1 MKVAIVHEWLE
12 SYVGAEH
19 VTEQL
24 IACFPAADLFAVV
37 DFLPK
42 QSRGFL
48 QGRPVRTSF
57 IQNLPF
63 SRRMFRQYLALMP
76 LAIEQLDMTGYDVV
90 ISSNHAVAKG
100 VLTGPDQLHIS
111 YVHSPMR
118 YAWDL
123 QHQYLR
129 QMGLERGIK
138 SMLTR
143 WLLHRMRQWDARSA
157 NGVDVF
163 VANSAYIARRIQ
175 KTYRRD
181 SIVIPPPVAV
191 EDFTLETNKDDF
203 FLVVSRFVPYKRID
217 LIVTAFAEM
226 PEHRLLV
233 VGDGPERS
241 RIHAAARG
249 AKNIEFKAPVSKIEL
264 INLLQ
269 RSCAFIYA
277 AEEDFGITMVEAQ
290 ACGTPVIAYRRG
302 GASEIVIDIESESP
316 TGILFESQTSEA
328 IVHAVQ
334 RFELVRDRITAAACR
349 ENALRFSI
357 INFRAKITA
366 LVERLTGS
374 TSNLSNPPTPAFSSV
389 SRSDEAGYANSLGE
403 FWRPKSNDETRR

>member
-12 SYVGAEH
+12 SYAGSERV
-19 VTEQL
+19 VEQL
-24 IACFPAADLFAVV
+24 LECFPTADLFAIV

-42 QSRGFL
+42 QSREFL

-63 SRRMFRQYLALMP
+63 SRRMFRNYLMLMP

-90 ISSNHAVAKG
+90 LSSNHAVAKG

-111 YVHSPMR
+111 YIHSPMR

-123 QHQYLR
+123 QNQYLH
-129 QMGLERGIK
+129 QIGLDSGIK
-138 SMLTR
+138 SMLVR
-143 WLLHRMRQWDARSA
+143 WLLYRMRQWDVRSA

-175 KTYRRD
+175 KAYRRD

-191 EDFTLETNKDDF
+191 DDFTLVTNKDDY
-203 FLVVSRFVPYKRID
+203 FLVVSRFVPYKRVD
-217 LIVTAFAEM
+217 LIVAAFTKM

-233 VGDGPERS
+233 VGDGTERS
-241 RIHAAARG
+241 RIHVAARG
-249 AKNIEFKAPVSKIEL
+249 AANIEFKAPVSKTEL

-269 RSCAFIYA
+269 HSRAFVCA

-302 GASEIVIDIESESP
+302 GASEIVSDIDDVSP
-316 TGILFESQTSEA
+316 TGILFDFQTSEA
-328 IVHAVQ
+328 IVRAVR
-334 RFELVRDRITAAACR
+334 RFETMRERITAKSCR
-349 ENALRFSI
+349 ENSLRFSTQ
-357 INFRAKITA
+357 NFREKIIA
-366 LVERLTGS
+366 LVERLTHS
-374 TSNLSNPPTPAFSSV
+374 TPSV
-389 SRSDEAGYANSLGE
+389 QPQATQSRHHG
-403 FWRPKSNDETRR
+403 